1 MKNPDNRE
9 TPGRRNPLKTIDRKC
24 LAGAWFATCCLW
36 VPHGAHGQEQAYPA
50 RPVRFIV
57 TTTPGGPA
65 DGQARVMA
73 EHLTALLKQQFVVDN
88 RSGASGRIGVEIAA
102 KSAPDGH
109 TILLGSQGTQ
119 TIHAFFHKKLPYDPE
134 RDFAPVV
141 MTTRLR
147 YLLLASPGLPAN
159 SLKELLA
166 LLRSRSAP
174 LLYAST
180 GTGSS
185 GHMTAELFKRMMKV
199 DLTHVPYKGIGPATV
214 DIMSG
219 QVQLMFG
226 SPGASNPYIASGRI
240 KALAIAAPQRSP
252 LFPSVPTF
260 DESGVS
266 NFEASTWFG
275 VVTQTGVP
283 PKIIAALNG
292 AINRILGIEEV
303 RTRFAAL
310 DCEPAGGTPAEFAAF
325 LQAERVKWGTLIRD
339 AGIKVN

>member
-1 MKNPDNRE
+1 MR
-9 TPGRRNPLKTIDRKC
+9 
-24 LAGAWFATCCLW
+24 LAKPHIAAATLLIAAAAT
-36 VPHGAHGQEQAYPA
+36 VAAQDYPA

-65 DGQARVMA
+65 DGQARIIA
-73 EHLTALLKQQFVVDN
+73 EQLTSALKQQFIVDN

-119 TIHAFFHKKLPYDPE
+119 TIHAFFYKNLPYDAA

-166 LLRSRSAP
+166 LLRSKAEP
-174 LLYAST
+174 MLYAST

-199 DLTHVPYKGIGPATV
+199 NLTHVPYKGIGPATV

-226 SPGASNPYIASGRI
+226 SPGASNPYISTGRI

-252 LFPSVPTF
+252 LFPNVPTF
-260 DESGVS
+260 EESGVP
-266 NFEASTWFG
+266 NFDASTWFG
-275 VVTQTGVP
+275 VVAQTGVP
-283 PKIIAALNG
+283 PKVIATLNT
-292 AINRILGIEEV
+292 AINRILRMEEV
-303 RTRFAAL
+303 RTRLATL
-310 DCEPAGGTPAEFAAF
+310 DCEPAGGTLAEFGAF
-325 LQAERVKWGTLIRD
+325 LTAERVKWGTLIRE
-339 AGIKVN
+339 AGIKVD